1 MGVKGGVNI
10 SNMHYSNLGEHD
22 AGGITSGVGGIFAEF
37 DLGSARKFSIRP
49 ELLFLSRGSEVDG
62 IDVYGDKFNY
72 TSNPQLSSSA
82 SFLRL
87 NVLSSLN

>member
-1 MGVKGGVNI
+1 MKDIWKLSAIIKGCSVPFEKT
-10 SNMHYSNLGEHD
+10 L
-22 AGGITSGVGGIFAEF
+22 
-37 DLGSARKFSIRP
+37 KFS
-49 ELLFLSRGSEVDG
+49 ENSSNFFKKVL
-62 IDVYGDKFNY
+62 KFFTK